1 MSSRGN
7 DTASGREGDAAELAR
22 RLRETREYL
31 SFSQQ
36 YVSEETGIPRPAISQ
51 IERGERRVESLELK
65 RLSRLYG
72 YPVSYFLGEEEA
84 LEDDQA
90 VQSLARLAQEL
101 SPHDREEVYRF
112 ANYLRHVGRSKR

>member
-1 MSSRGN
+1 MSGRGN
-7 DTASGREGDAAELAR
+7 GRAGDKEGGDAGELAR

-31 SFSQQ
+31 GFSQQ
-36 YVSEETGIPRPAISQ
+36 YVSEEAGIPRPAISQ

-72 YPVSYFLGEEEA
+72 YPVSYFLGEEA
-84 LEDDQA
+84 LEDDQD
-90 VQSLARLAQEL
+90 VRSLARLAQEL
-101 SPHDREEVYRF
+101 SPRDREEVYRF